1 MLLKYL
7 YLYLD
12 KVPCCMLFLVGSV
25 PNFRDPAMFNKPSVP
40 KQYAEHHAVEIFW
53 PYPKNLGA
61 GTTQKCKIEKTQVAS
76 SIQEIDL
83 VPGSC
88 APQPVVAPL
97 SH

>member
-1 MLLKYL
+1 
-7 YLYLD
+7 
-12 KVPCCMLFLVGSV
+12 MLFLVGSV
-25 PNFRDPAMFNKPSVP
+25 LNFRDPAMSKKPSIP
-40 KQYAEHHAVEIFW
+40 KQYAEHYALDIFW
-53 PYPKNLGA
+53 PYPPKNLGA

-88 APQPVVAPL
+88 APQPIVAPL

>member
-1 MLLKYL
+1 
-7 YLYLD
+7 
-12 KVPCCMLFLVGSV
+12 MLFLVGSV
-25 PNFRDPAMFNKPSVP
+25 LNFRDPAMFNEPSVP